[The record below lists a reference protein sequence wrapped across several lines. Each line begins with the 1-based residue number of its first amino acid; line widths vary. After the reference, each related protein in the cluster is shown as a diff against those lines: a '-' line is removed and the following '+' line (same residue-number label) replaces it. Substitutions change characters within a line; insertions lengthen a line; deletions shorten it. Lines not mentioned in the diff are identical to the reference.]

1 MPPNLVAVKYGGGK
15 DRPGDSTCSARRRSC
30 NSSSPNRV
38 TRSVETH
45 ECGLLISLGVGNPRR
60 ARRFFDARGDDL
72 RRLGEEL
79 DEVCRAVVGSVGD
92 AGHID
97 GAYDKLFVKLHL
109 PEFPLRLRPPYGCAD
124 ETRMQTFRAGMPR
137 DWLPD

>member
-1 MPPNLVAVKYGGGK
+1 MLRKAPELQFFFTE
-15 DRPGDSTCSARRRSC
+15 PGYAECRDA
-30 NSSSPNRV
+30 
-38 TRSVETH
+38 H